1 MNIVVSISD
10 FRNNLSDYIDL
21 IRGGDK
27 SVEVVDE
34 KKDKVVG
41 LFVAKKEEEFDWN
54 KYMKFVKSLA
64 GSGFLAG
71 KKNERVRKEF
81 RDGVN
86 KRFEEARKR

>member
-1 MNIVVSISD
+1 MNVVVSISD

-41 LFVAKKEEEFDWN
+41 LFVAKKEEEFDWDE
-54 KYMKFVKSLA
+54 YMM
-64 GSGFLAG
+64 FL
-71 KKNERVRKEF
+71 KNFKPVFTDEDVRQIKRLRKATDKRLKEL
-81 RDGVN
+81 N
-86 KRFEEARKR
+86 W

>member
-41 LFVAKKEEEFDWN
+41 LFVAKKEEEFDWDEH
-54 KYMKFVKSLA
+54 ME
-64 GSGFLAG
+64 FL
-71 KKNERVRKEF
+71 KNFKPVFTEKDVEDIKRLRKA
-81 RDGVN
+81 D
-86 KRFEEARKR
+86 RKRLKNLNW